1 MQERNIPEEIQEILK
16 ELEENVPEI
25 EASALISAEGFP
37 IASALPRDIDEIRV
51 AAMTAA
57 LLGMGERATMDL
69 HKGELTAV
77 IIQTSK
83 GYIVSVAAGQ
93 DAVLTATTTKEAR
106 LGFLLLYI
114 ERAAKKISE
123 KI

>member
-1 MQERNIPEEIQEILK
+1 MQEGNISEEIQEILK

-57 LLGMGERATMDL
+57 ILNMGERAAMDL
-69 HKGELTAV
+69 HKGELNAV
-77 IIQTSK
+77 IIQTTK
-83 GYIVSVAAGQ
+83 GYIVSVAAGE

-123 KI
+123 KL